1 MIDERI
7 AAIDASIYRVVAKV
21 VIVRDRKLLLT
32 LEIPDQQLYGLPGGG
47 IDHGESVTTALRRE
61 LAEELNLTI
70 SDNQISTEP
79 VGIRFSIFRYS
90 DEPLSGMPYLNLYY
104 QVDLEDDQIPVSGEK
119 EFIWADSESLGK
131 LNIVNTQ
138 IDDIPMF
145 RSYMEA
151 R

>member
-7 AAIDASIYRVVAKV
+7 AAIDASIYRVVAKA

-47 IDHGESVTTALRRE
+47 IDHGESVMTALRRE

-70 SDNQISTEP
+70 AEDQISQAP
-79 VGIRFSIFRYS
+79 IGVRFSIFQCR
-90 DEPLSGMPYLNLYY
+90 DKRLSGMPYLNLYY
-104 QVDLEDDQIPVSGEK
+104 QVNLGDNQVPVAGEK
-119 EFIWADSESLGK
+119 EFIWADSEVLGN

-138 IDDIPMF
+138 IDDIPLF
-145 RSYMEA
+145 RSYMETT
-151 R
+151 